1 MDALNEKGMV
11 SVIVPCY
18 NQAIYLPEA
27 LNSLLAQTYQ
37 CWEAIVVND
46 GSPDETEKVALEY
59 TRKDSR
65 IRYVFKENGGL
76 SSARNKGIELA
87 QGEFILPL
95 DADDIIHPEYME
107 KAMEA
112 FEDNPFLKLVFCRGV
127 FFGVKNK
134 VWNLR
139 YEGYEELLQ
148 RNHIF
153 CSAFFRRSD
162 CMAIGGYDENMRKGH
177 EDWEFFIRLLDE
189 NSLVYQI
196 PSPLFYYRVKEQ
208 SMITAAKQADVFNET
223 EFYIYSKHRTL
234 YASFF
239 GGSALHIIRELLYLR
254 KKREAHRNKWYRRFF
269 RQYIKGLFHK

>member
-59 TRKDSR
+59 TWKDSR
-65 IRYVFKENGGL
+65 IKYVFKENGGL

-127 FFGVKNK
+127 FFGVKK
-134 VWNLR
+134 RFGICVMKGMR
-139 YEGYEELLQ
+139 SCFKEIIFFVLLFLGAVIAWPLAAMM
-148 RNHIF
+148 RI
-153 CSAFFRRSD
+153 CGKDTR
-162 CMAIGGYDENMRKGH
+162 IGS
-177 EDWEFFIRLLDE
+177 
-189 NSLVYQI
+189 SL
-196 PSPLFYYRVKEQ
+196 S
-208 SMITAAKQADVFNET
+208 
-223 EFYIYSKHRTL
+223 
-234 YASFF
+234 
-239 GGSALHIIRELLYLR
+239 GC
-254 KKREAHRNKWYRRFF
+254 
-269 RQYIKGLFHK
+269 

>member
-27 LNSLLAQTYQ
+27 LNSLLGQTYQ

-59 TRKDSR
+59 TWKDSR
-65 IRYVFKENGGL
+65 IKYVFKENGGL

-127 FFGVKNK
+127 FF
-134 VWNLR
+134 
-139 YEGYEELLQ
+139 
-148 RNHIF
+148 
-153 CSAFFRRSD
+153 RS
-162 CMAIGGYDENMRKGH
+162 
-177 EDWEFFIRLLDE
+177 
-189 NSLVYQI
+189 
-196 PSPLFYYRVKEQ
+196 
-208 SMITAAKQADVFNET
+208 
-223 EFYIYSKHRTL
+223 
-234 YASFF
+234 
-239 GGSALHIIRELLYLR
+239 
-254 KKREAHRNKWYRRFF
+254 KK
-269 RQYIKGLFHK
+269 

>member
-65 IRYVFKENGGL
+65 IKYVFKENGGL

-208 SMITAAKQADVFNET
+208 SMITAAKQADVYLMKRSFISIQNT
-223 EFYIYSKHRTL
+223 EPFMLPFLEAVHCT
-234 YASFF
+234 SFANCF
-239 GGSALHIIRELLYLR
+239 ICARSA
-254 KKREAHRNKWYRRFF
+254 RRIEINGIEDFSVN
-269 RQYIKGLFHK
+269 I

>member
-65 IRYVFKENGGL
+65 IKYVFKENGGL

-153 CSAFFRRSD
+153 FCFF
-162 CMAIGGYDENMRKGH
+162 
-177 EDWEFFIRLLDE
+177 
-189 NSLVYQI
+189 
-196 PSPLFYYRVKEQ
+196 
-208 SMITAAKQADVFNET
+208 
-223 EFYIYSKHRTL
+223 
-234 YASFF
+234 
-239 GGSALHIIRELLYLR
+239 
-254 KKREAHRNKWYRRFF
+254 
-269 RQYIKGLFHK
+269 

>member
-59 TRKDSR
+59 TWKDSR
-65 IRYVFKENGGL
+65 IKYVFKENGGL

-107 KAMEA
+107 KAMENQIFIA
-112 FEDNPFLKLVFCRGV
+112 FSIYRIV
-127 FFGVKNK
+127 
-134 VWNLR
+134 
-139 YEGYEELLQ
+139 
-148 RNHIF
+148 
-153 CSAFFRRSD
+153 RS
-162 CMAIGGYDENMRKGH
+162 Y
-177 EDWEFFIRLLDE
+177 
-189 NSLVYQI
+189 S
-196 PSPLFYYRVKEQ
+196 S
-208 SMITAAKQADVFNET
+208 TT
-223 EFYIYSKHRTL
+223 IYSSIFRV
-234 YASFF
+234 S
-239 GGSALHIIRELLYLR
+239 LLKFTPTFTNFLPS
-254 KKREAHRNKWYRRFF
+254 NV
-269 RQYIKGLFHK
+269 